1 MIGWVVISQ
10 IANIVLVVLVVVLA
24 VLLIIRQ
31 RQLKQ
36 ARPLGDLSAILNQLQ
51 LNLTSIRAEG
61 KIQKTASHLSDILI
75 NNLRSERILFFRRQR
90 RFMEMNYV
98 YGMKNV
104 QRARY
109 RIKVTNALLERLT
122 GGNVLSHPRDLR
134 EVLGADL
141 SELLAHEQFNVAFP
155 IYWRDILFGVYF
167 IRTALSPD
175 DPLIRTFLLFL
186 NQNLSAAY
194 HVSRLESSRLG
205 SEVRNDADRGD
216 IQPPEEAKKGETA
229 EGDEDPGHLIE
240 MFRHRNVDELV
251 AGIFEKVR
259 TGLKADKLIFVSHP
273 GDKGK
278 KPLNY
283 VLGADS
289 DRINLEGEEFQRL
302 FGQLQKRQVY
312 PVSHLGA
319 LKGSGRLKTLLE
331 QERLSQLATFSL
343 SDEEP
348 GILFWDG
355 KAEVNGGENRML
367 ARLER
372 VARKALVNAREFERV
387 EAMSYTDSL
396 TGLYN
401 HRYFVKRLS
410 EEIQRAVRYHR
421 KVGLLLFD
429 IDDFKLYN
437 DNFGHQWGDRLL
449 RHMGKTLSK
458 TLRSIDIVSRYG
470 GDEFGIIM
478 PEADKST
485 CGIFMDRLRH
495 AIAATDFRDQADGFE
510 GRITIS
516 IGSAIFPDDADDSD
530 RLIYCADMALF
541 KSKALGR
548 NRSTS
553 FQPELLVQNDSR

>member
-1 MIGWVVISQ
+1 VVSQ
-10 IANIVLVVLVVVLA
+10 IANIVLVVLVVILA

-36 ARPLGDLSAILNQLQ
+36 SRPLGDLGEILDQLQ
-51 LNLTSIRAEG
+51 RNLTSIRAEG

-109 RIKVTNALLERLT
+109 RIKVTDALLEKLT

-141 SELLAHEQFNVAFP
+141 SELLANEQFNVVFP

-205 SEVRNDADRGD
+205 SEVKNNTDRGD
-216 IQPPEEAKKGETA
+216 IQPPDETKRAETA

-240 MFRHRNVDELV
+240 MFRHRNVDELI
-251 AGIFEKVR
+251 AGIFEKVK
-259 TGLKADKLIFVSHP
+259 TGLKADKLVFVSHP

-278 KPLNY
+278 KPLDY
-283 VLGADS
+283 ALGADKE
-289 DRINLEGEEFQRL
+289 RFNLDGDEFQRL

-312 PVSHLGA
+312 PISHLGA
-319 LKGSGRLKTLLE
+319 IKGGGHLKTLLE
-331 QERLSQLATFSL
+331 QERLGQLATFSL

-355 KAEVNGGENRML
+355 KVDGNGGESRL
-367 ARLER
+367 LTRLER
-372 VARKALVNAREFERV
+372 VARRALVNAREFERV

-401 HRYFVKRLS
+401 HRYFVKRLN

-485 CGIFMDRLRH
+485 CGVFMDRLRH

-541 KSKALGR
+541 KSKDMGR

-553 FQPELLVQNDSR
+553 FQPELLAQNDSH